1 MPSVPDST
9 SRAVAAIAI
18 IGGSLAAA
26 AWAGRRSR
34 RGDDGFQGRVVVITG
49 GSRGLGLAMARL
61 FAQEGARLALIAR
74 SASAL
79 DAAADDLRGE
89 WNATV
94 VTAVCDVR
102 DDAAVRSK
110 IAAIARELGGIDVL
124 VNNAG
129 VIQVMPFEHAH
140 DEDFADSIDTHFWAP
155 LHMVRACLPYLSEN
169 GGGRIVNIASIGGRI
184 AIPHLLP
191 YSVGK
196 FALVGFSEGLH
207 AELARHGIS
216 VTTVTPHL
224 MQTGSH
230 RNAVVRGRHASEA
243 TWFAL
248 GTATRA
254 TALDADRAAR
264 MIVDAARA
272 RRAHVTP
279 GLPARAAEIAQGLAP
294 AVVAAVTATVARFLL
309 PGPTENGEGDRARLS
324 RDIDVG
330 ALARL
335 FATAAA
341 RRFNQPIAPDE
352 ARRQP
357 AL

>member
-1 MPSVPDST
+1 MPPVPDST
-9 SRAVAAIAI
+9 SREFAAFAI
-18 IGGSLAAA
+18 MGGALGAA
-26 AWAGRRSR
+26 AWAGRRMSR
-34 RGDDGFQGRVVVITG
+34 GSDGFEGRVVLITG
-49 GSRGLGLAMARL
+49 GSRGLGLALARR
-61 FAQEGARLALIAR
+61 FAEEGARLALIAR
-74 SASAL
+74 SATAL
-79 DAAADDLRGE
+79 DAAAENLRRE

-110 IAAIARELGGIDVL
+110 VAAIARELGGIDVL

-129 VIQVMPFEHAH
+129 IIQVMPFEHAH

-155 LHMVRACLPYLSEN
+155 LHMVRACLPYLSAS
-169 GGGRIVNIASIGGRI
+169 GGRIVNIASIGGRV

-264 MIVDAARA
+264 MIVEAARA
-272 RRAHVTP
+272 RRSHVTP
-279 GLPARAAEIAQGLAP
+279 GLPARAAEMAQALAP
-294 AVVAAVTATVARFLL
+294 AAVAAVTAAVARFLL
-309 PGPTENGEGDRARLS
+309 PGPTANGEGDRARVS

-330 ALARL
+330 AIARL

-341 RRFNQPIAPDE
+341 RRFNQPVAPDE

-357 AL
+357 AS

>member
-1 MPSVPDST
+1 MPAFPDST
-9 SRAVAAIAI
+9 SRAVTALAVA
-18 IGGSLAAA
+18 GGALAAA
-26 AWAGRRSR
+26 AWAGRRAG
-34 RGDDGFQGRVVVITG
+34 RGDDGFQGRVVVISG
-49 GSRGLGLAMARL
+49 GSRGLGLAMARQ

-74 SASAL
+74 SATAL
-79 DAAADDLRGE
+79 DTAADELRRD
-89 WNATV
+89 WHATV

-102 DDAAVRSK
+102 DEAAVRSK

-129 VIQVMPFEHAH
+129 IIQVMPFEHAH

-155 LHMVRACLPYLSEN
+155 LHLVRACLPYLSAN
-169 GGGRIVNIASIGGRI
+169 GGGRIVNIASIGGRV

-196 FALVGFSEGLH
+196 FALVGFSEGLG
-207 AELARHGIS
+207 AELSRHGIS

-230 RNAVVRGRHASEA
+230 RNAVVRGRHANEA

-254 TALDADRAAR
+254 TAIDADRAAR
-264 MIVDAARA
+264 MILNAARA
-272 RRAHVTP
+272 RRSHVTP
-279 GLPARAAEIAQGLAP
+279 GLPARATEIAQALAP
-294 AVVAAVTATVARFLL
+294 ALVAAVTGAVARFLL
-309 PGPTENGEGDRARLS
+309 PGPTENGDGDRARVS

-330 ALARL
+330 AVARL

-357 AL
+357 AS

>member
-1 MPSVPDST
+1 MPPVPDST
-9 SRAVAAIAI
+9 SRAFAAFAI
-18 IGGSLAAA
+18 MGGALGAA
-26 AWAGRRSR
+26 AWAGRRMSR
-34 RGDDGFQGRVVVITG
+34 GSDGFEGRVVLITG
-49 GSRGLGLAMARL
+49 GSRGLGLALARR
-61 FAQEGARLALIAR
+61 FAEEGARLALIAR
-74 SASAL
+74 SATAL
-79 DAAADDLRGE
+79 DAAAENLR
-89 WNATV
+89 
-94 VTAVCDVR
+94 R
-102 DDAAVRSK
+102 
-110 IAAIARELGGIDVL
+110 
-124 VNNAG
+124 
-129 VIQVMPFEHAH
+129 
-140 DEDFADSIDTHFWAP
+140 DFADSIDTHFWAP
-155 LHMVRACLPYLSEN
+155 LHMVRACLPYLSAS
-169 GGGRIVNIASIGGRI
+169 GGRIVNIASIGGRV

-207 AELARHGIS
+207 AELAQHGIS

-264 MIVDAARA
+264 MIVEAARA
-272 RRAHVTP
+272 RRSHVTP
-279 GLPARAAEIAQGLAP
+279 GLPARAAEMAQALAP
-294 AVVAAVTATVARFLL
+294 AAVAAVTAAVARFLL
-309 PGPTENGEGDRARLS
+309 PGPTANGEGDRARVS

-330 ALARL
+330 AIARL

-341 RRFNQPIAPDE
+341 RRFNQPVAPDE

-357 AL
+357 AS